1 MSFNHVFRILVVVA
15 VGVVLAAHGSAAAD
29 KEQPACMH
37 CGATCGL
44 VALCECKPGTKKT
57 QKTEYDTTCDPVCVP
72 GCSGFAWPWDRR
84 HCAGCTKGASGCTDD
99 GSDGCGADSCRA
111 WVRQRKK
118 LVKETK
124 DEETVVVER
133 KVVWVCRGCTSG
145 CTAPS
150 RPASTASGWWPA
162 WLRWPRAGP

>member
-44 VALCECKPGTKKT
+44 VAFCECKPGTKKT
-57 QKTEYDTTCDPVCVP
+57 QKTEYDMTCDPVCVP

-84 HCAGCTKGASGCTDD
+84 HCAGCTKGVSGCTDD

-124 DEETVVVER
+124 DEEKEVIER

-145 CTAPS
+145 CTAPAH
-150 RPASTASGWWPA
+150 PASTASGWWPA